1 MSNNENLKEKQERW
15 KVMRDDWERRA
26 KTEIHSVDDLAKF
39 ANELVEHAKSLKD
52 GADFYNDTSS
62 IASSLSLAATSMC
75 SYLFGMTL
83 FQMGYV
89 LWTIIDK
96 MFLDEHDV
104 GMRLVNFNNM
114 LYPQYEY
121 RFEKTIDSETW
132 NSIQKKAAELI
143 ENGDIVGGVRKH
155 LQSIVDGKV
164 PFGYKVEDNI

>member
-1 MSNNENLKEKQERW
+1 MDKNENLKKKQERW
-15 KVMRDDWERRA
+15 KVLRDDWERRA

-52 GADFYNDTSS
+52 GEDFYNDTSS

-89 LWTIIDK
+89 MWTIIDK
-96 MFLDEHDV
+96 MVLEKHDV

-114 LYPQYEY
+114 LYPQYKY
-121 RFEKTIDSETW
+121 RFEKTIDSELW
-132 NSIQKKAAELI
+132 ASIQKKAAELI
-143 ENGDIVGGVRKH
+143 ENGDIVGEVRKH

-164 PFGYKVEDNI
+164 PFGYKVNDNR